1 MIINKITDGLYRI
14 EDFIPQV
21 TMDYVNSLINETN
34 DFYKNH
40 YSNVSRGVHT
50 LSAESK
56 YQISPRFALSY
67 QVGQAALLRFSYG
80 HFFQMPPLYAMYS
93 NSNWLISPNNY
104 ATILGNPNL
113 EAEKTV
119 QYEIGIWQKLNSAL
133 DSSEKNIPAFNQK
146 MAFQHL
152 LDQCSYGPRN
162 PGSEGHQEFS
172 KYLEEYL
179 SSLSKSV
186 IIQEFSYT
194 EHLTTKKRKGKNL
207 IAQFNLE
214 SEERLLLGAH
224 WDTRSLSD
232 EDPDEEKKSLPV
244 LGAND
249 GASGTAVLMEL
260 ASIFSKNN
268 PPIGID
274 IVFFDD
280 EDVGINGKPYTF
292 AMGSEYF
299 SKNLPIEKPNFAII
313 VDMVGDKS
321 LKIPIERFSYQVNP
335 EMVKEIW
342 SLANDLGLNA
352 FEYRVGYE
360 IYDCLLYTSPS
371 PRDLST
377 SRMPSSA

>member
-1 MIINKITDGLYRI
+1 MK
-14 EDFIPQV
+14 
-21 TMDYVNSLINETN
+21 
-34 DFYKNH
+34 K
-40 YSNVSRGVHT
+40 
-50 LSAESK
+50 
-56 YQISPRFALSY
+56 
-67 QVGQAALLRFSYG
+67 
-80 HFFQMPPLYAMYS
+80 
-93 NSNWLISPNNY
+93 
-104 ATILGNPNL
+104 TILIAIFFVG
-113 EAEKTV
+113 
-119 QYEIGIWQKLNSAL
+119 GSS

-232 EDPDEEKKSLPV
+232 EDPDEEKRSLPV

-274 IVFFDD
+274 IVFFDA

-342 SLANDLGLNA
+342 SLANDLGLSA

-360 IYDCLLYTSPS
+360 IYDDHVPLWENAQIPAIDIIDFDYPNLFYNYWHTQNDIPENCSPQSLYQVGTLLLNYIY
-371 PRDLST
+371 D
-377 SRMPSSA
+377 

>member
-1 MIINKITDGLYRI
+1 MKKNI
-14 EDFIPQV
+14 
-21 TMDYVNSLINETN
+21 LIAI
-34 DFYKNH
+34 F
-40 YSNVSRGVHT
+40 
-50 LSAESK
+50 L
-56 YQISPRFALSY
+56 
-67 QVGQAALLRFSYG
+67 VGCS
-80 HFFQMPPLYAMYS
+80 S
-93 NSNWLISPNNY
+93 DI
-104 ATILGNPNL
+104 
-113 EAEKTV
+113 
-119 QYEIGIWQKLNSAL
+119 
-133 DSSEKNIPAFNQK
+133 SEKNIPTFNQK
-146 MAFQHL
+146 IAYQHL

-232 EDPDEEKKSLPV
+232 EDPDEEKRSLPV

-274 IVFFDD
+274 IVFFDA

-360 IYDCLLYTSPS
+360 IYDDHVPLWENAQIPAIDIIDFDYPNLFYNYWHTQKDIPENCSPQSLYQVGTLLLNYIY
-371 PRDLST
+371 D
-377 SRMPSSA
+377 